1 MEVSYSKIL
10 SNAVKEHLPNAS
22 HGNHCWYS
30 TSKLVDDPAHSSSCV
45 IASESTSTYSNT
57 YDYLHKNDYECG
69 DRSRLLV
76 VLRWCSGMLHKV
88 MDKYVSSP
96 FLLAIGPL
104 LLGVVL
110 GMGIAFHY
118 STRTYAGSTLHRRLN
133 ANGRNKSRQGFSLG
147 SVVYFFRGV
156 LAVFRSELEK
166 AGVPIFAQEVE
177 DEEES
182 DTSSHG
188 LKEELCSHQN
198 TGRFEDEGERDCQT
212 RKYLRS
218 DLNTERES
226 GVEISKVPNHIA

>member
-22 HGNHCWYS
+22 HG
-30 TSKLVDDPAHSSSCV
+30 TSKLDHSSCV
-45 IASESTSTYSNT
+45 IASTYTSTYE
-57 YDYLHKNDYECG
+57 YLHRNDYECG

-76 VLRWCSGMLHKV
+76 VLRWCSVMLHKF

-104 LLGVVL
+104 LLGVIL

-118 STRTYAGSTLHRRLN
+118 STRLN
-133 ANGRNKSRQGFSLG
+133 ANERIKSRQGFSLG
-147 SVVYFFRGV
+147 SVVYFFRGF
-156 LAVFRSELEK
+156 LAVFRSELEA
-166 AGVPIFAQEVE
+166 AGVPIFAREVE
-177 DEEES
+177 EEEEES
-182 DTSSHG
+182 DNSSHG
-188 LKEELCSHQN
+188 LNDEGIAVKELCNHQN
-198 TGRFEDEGERDCQT
+198 TGSIEDEGERDCQT

-226 GVEISKVPNHIA
+226 GVDISMVPNHIA